1 MVSDHRNIVNI
12 KSHDFF
18 GFPVHIKGMFTLCC
32 IKCAKA
38 LCLKCNVHNL
48 ILKCFIAKK
57 KKANHHLSCNFFV
70 VVTSKITDHQNKYNN
85 EKVLNVAKITK
96 M

>member
-1 MVSDHRNIVNI
+1 MVSDRHNIVNI
-12 KSHDFF
+12 KSRDFF

-32 IKCAKA
+32 IKCA
-38 LCLKCNVHNL
+38 
-48 ILKCFIAKK
+48 IAVR
-57 KKANHHLSCNFFV
+57 ANHHLSYNFFV

-85 EKVLNVAKITK
+85 EKVLNVAIITK